1 MSGGHSGGGN
11 GRDRQ
16 HSVGVRVP
24 ASTANLGPGFDAF
37 GAALSRHLDAWAV
50 PAQHGRPKVISEGE
64 GAGELPDDDENL
76 LWRAFLALC
85 THAGVPVPDVR
96 VRVLNRIP
104 LERGLGSSSAAIV
117 AGLGLARAVCAI
129 PAGDP
134 ELVRLATAIEGHPD
148 NVAPALLGGLVC
160 AARTDDGELVV
171 RRGQPHPRLRP
182 VALVPSTRQLTTAA
196 RAVLPGAVDRDALV
210 DQAARAGHLLAALLG
225 AWPAAVALAGDRVHE
240 PARLHAMAATGSVI
254 TDLRSAGIHAWLSGA
269 GPSVC
274 AAVGARDAAA
284 LARCGAVGQRHGFE
298 VWALRWDLAGL
309 VALPS

>member
-1 MSGGHSGGGN
+1 MSASEPPGGD
-11 GRDRQ
+11 GRDQQRK
-16 HSVGVRVP
+16 VGVRVP

-37 GAALSRHLDAWAV
+37 GAALSRHLDAWV
-50 PAQHGRPKVISEGE
+50 LPAEPGRPKVTSEGE

-85 THAGVPVPDVR
+85 TRAGVPVPDVR

-117 AGLGLARAVCAI
+117 AGLGLARAACAL
-129 PAGDP
+129 PVGDHD
-134 ELVRLATAIEGHPD
+134 LVRLATTIEGHPD
-148 NVAPALLGGLVC
+148 NVAPAVLGGLVC
-160 AARTDDGELVV
+160 AARTDEGDLVV

-182 VALVPSTRQLTTAA
+182 VALVPSTRQRTTAA
-196 RAVLPGAVDRDALV
+196 RAVLPDAVDRDAVV

-225 AWPAAVALAGDRVHE
+225 AWPAAAALAGDRLHE
-240 PARLHAMAATGSVI
+240 PSRLDTMTATGSVI
-254 TDLRSAGIHAWLSGA
+254 DDLRSAGIHAWLSGA

-274 AAVGARDAAA
+274 AAVAARDEVA
-284 LARCGAVGQRHGFE
+284 LRRCAAVGGRHDFE